1 MAPPQGFYM
10 TMTLSAG
17 LADLGLALS
26 DAQQAQLLSYMAL
39 IERWNKVY
47 NLTALRQQDTMLT
60 HHLLDCLALLPPLRA
75 HVAQT
80 GLVPHI
86 LDVGSGAG
94 LPGLVIAICQPD
106 WRVDCVDTV
115 AKKAAFMQQTA
126 ANLGLKNAKI
136 HHARVEEL
144 AQKQDARYSIICSR
158 AFSSLADFVQLTES
172 SLHEQGV
179 WLAMKGRTPEAQELE
194 ALKDWAVAERVEP
207 IVVPGLDAQ
216 RCLVWLKPA
225 QKTV

>member
-1 MAPPQGFYM
+1 M
-10 TMTLSAG
+10 TMTLSKG
-17 LADLGLALS
+17 LAELGLDLS
-26 DAQQAQLLSYMAL
+26 EQQQAQLLSYMAL

-60 HHLLDCLALLPPLRA
+60 HHLLDCLAILPPLRLQ
-75 HVAQT
+75 VARMGGTPQ
-80 GLVPHI
+80 I

-94 LPGLVIAICQPD
+94 LPGLVLAICQPD
-106 WRVDCVDTV
+106 WRIDCVDTV

-126 ANLGLKNAKI
+126 ATLGLQNTKI

-144 AQKQDARYSIICSR
+144 AQKQNARYSIICSR

-172 SLHEQGV
+172 SLQEQGV
-179 WLAMKGRTPEAQELE
+179 WLAMKGRAPEVDELE
-194 ALKDWAVAERVEP
+194 ALKGLALAERVEP

-216 RCLVWLKPA
+216 RCLVWLKPVP
-225 QKTV
+225 KTA

>member
-1 MAPPQGFYM
+1 M
-10 TMTLSAG
+10 TMTLSKG
-17 LADLGLALS
+17 LAELGLDLS
-26 DAQQAQLLSYMAL
+26 EQQQAQLLSYMAL

-47 NLTALRQQDTMLT
+47 NLTALRQQEAMLT
-60 HHLLDCLALLPPLRA
+60 HHLLDCLAILPPLRLQ
-75 HVAQT
+75 VARMAGTPQ
-80 GLVPHI
+80 I

-94 LPGLVIAICQPD
+94 LPGLVLAICQPD
-106 WRVDCVDTV
+106 WHIDCVDTV

-126 ANLGLKNAKI
+126 ATLGLQNTKI

-144 AQKQDARYSIICSR
+144 AQKQNARYSIICSR

-172 SLHEQGV
+172 SLQEQGV
-179 WLAMKGRTPEAQELE
+179 WLAMKGRAPEVDELE
-194 ALKDWAVAERVEP
+194 ALKGLALAERVEP

-225 QKTV
+225 PKTV